1 VQPTHEA
8 IVDAAEQLLLLV
20 RDADD
25 RELREAV
32 KVVDNAVV
40 LQLVALVEDA
50 NRSRAVILLEAISEM
65 LEDHG

>member
-1 VQPTHEA
+1 MQPTHEA